1 MKMQRDA
8 NGIRNRF
15 ALRSRKRVISR
26 KQAINLNHLQGNIL
40 QLNGVKGRST
50 ACAQITASEDALD
63 VCANVWMPGHR
74 KACRSLDGVRS
85 SEPVPFSVI
94 GIIVMIHGQEMSID
108 CLCPEKS
115 ERALVGC
122 LYKTVL
128 SGRKE
133 ARTSVWCAV
142 ERYAH
147 RTFSRG
153 DFIRCRNHNIKIEA
167 FQIFLRSFQKPARNP

>member
-1 MKMQRDA
+1 MDEIATLTGFEPDSLHDHEADDIQET
-8 NGIRNRF
+8 
-15 ALRSRKRVISR
+15 S
-26 KQAINLNHLQGNIL
+26 INLNHLPGNVL
-40 QLNGVKGRST
+40 RSNGVKRRST

-63 VCANVWMPGHR
+63 VCVNVCMPGHR
-74 KACRSLDGVRS
+74 KYADPSMASGRASRSL
-85 SEPVPFSVI
+85 FSAA

-133 ARTSVWCAV
+133 AGTSVWCAV
-142 ERYAH
+142 EHSDH
-147 RTFSRG
+147 RTFARS
-153 DFIRCRNHNIKIEA
+153 DFIWCRNHNIKIET